1 MFELFSTDDG
11 QTFNL
16 LTTDFDRFI
25 PIETR
30 PSYVDAGNSGVIT
43 KI

>member
-1 MFELFSTDDG
+1 MFELLATNDG

-16 LTTDFDRFI
+16 WTADFDGLDL
-25 PIETR
+25 IETR

-43 KI
+43 EI